1 MQKNTQMT
9 QSSSVLKLTKSEN
22 IWLEEIIK
30 AYFKREKIDLITLR
44 VKLFDKLE
52 KDFDYK
58 KLDYS
63 LIRSD
68 TLPTLSAIWL
78 VDPQNPIIKTAD
90 NVIKYIRDFIVKN
103 PTVRRFD
110 SSEIASKLNYQS
122 DDMDLCLEL
131 IYSLGGFFNSAS
143 GSSTRINGFQ
153 NIEITSIESINKL
166 LDYTDLESVLSK
178 QLSIQKKSDKE
189 IRREKTSPEIVI
201 SNTIANTA
209 FIIMQMDKDYKEGE
223 DICNTIK
230 EVCKS
235 FGIIAERADDIEH
248 SDRITDVILDKIKTS
263 EFIIADLSGERPNV
277 YYEIGYAHAIN
288 KRPILYRNQDARL
301 HFDLAGHNVPSYRN
315 HTELKRILKN
325 RFEALTGKHPK

>member
-9 QSSSVLKLTKSEN
+9 QSSSLLKLTRSEN

-30 AYFKREKIDLITLR
+30 AYFKREKIDLMTLR

-90 NVIKYIRDFIVKN
+90 NVIKHIRGFIVEN
-103 PTVRRFD
+103 PTVRRFT
-110 SSEIASKLNYQS
+110 SSEIAAKLNYQN

-143 GSSTRINGFQ
+143 GSPTIINGYQ
-153 NIEITSIESINKL
+153 TVDINSIESINNL
-166 LDYTDLESVLSK
+166 FDYTDIESVLVK
-178 QLSIQKKSDKE
+178 RLPDQ
-189 IRREKTSPEIVI
+189 EKTEKEGRKDKTIPEIEI
-201 SNTIANTA
+201 SNTISNTA
-209 FIIMQMDKDYKEGE
+209 FIIMRMGRDYKEGV
-223 DICNTIK
+223 DICNAIK
-230 EVCKS
+230 EVCNS

-248 SDRITDVILDKIKTS
+248 SEKITDVILEKIKTS

-288 KRPILYRNQDARL
+288 KRPILYKNQEAIL
-301 HFDLAGHNVPSYRN
+301 HFDLAGYNVPEYQN
-315 HTELKRILKN
+315 HTELKLLLTK
-325 RFEALTGKHPK
+325 RFSDWFGKHPK